1 MNKELLEIYD
11 LNDKLIGTQKRS
23 EFYKEIKEEYT
34 RRGKI
39 TRKAKTIRLF
49 LINSQGRIYLQKRT
63 RQKPEN
69 PGLYDKTIGGHV
81 SAGDSFDMTVIREC
95 AEELGIPAAIV
106 PYEDFEK
113 AIRSTDLSIIGI
125 FRKIDFN
132 NNFESI
138 RIAQD
143 GTKFIQPLI
152 NSMYLGYYDGSI
164 KFKDGESTG
173 IEVFSIKELKEE
185 IKTHPEK
192 FTEDVKF
199 LLNKYA
205 KLLKPIK

>member
-11 LNDKLIGTQKRS
+11 LNDKLIGTQKRD
-23 EFYKEIKEEYT
+23 EFYKEIKDEFA
-34 RRGKI
+34 RRSKI
-39 TRKAKTIRLF
+39 TRKVKSIRLF

-63 RQKPEN
+63 RLKPDN
-69 PGLYDKTIGGHV
+69 PGLYDKTVGGHV

-95 AEELGIPAAIV
+95 AEELGIPAAV
-106 PYEDFEK
+106 VAYEDFDK
-113 AIRSTDLSIIGI
+113 AILSTDLSVIGI

-132 NNFESI
+132 NNFLSK
-138 RIAQD
+138 RTSRD
-143 GTKFIQPLI
+143 GSKFIQPYI
-152 NSMYLGYYDGSI
+152 STIYMGYYDGSI

-173 IEVFSIKELKEE
+173 IEVFSIKELKED
-185 IKTHPEK
+185 IKNNPNK

-199 LLNKYA
+199 LLNKYE

>member
-11 LNDKLIGTQKRS
+11 LSDKLLGTQKRD
-23 EFYKEIKEEYT
+23 EFYQEIKDEFAK
-34 RRGKI
+34 RGKI
-39 TRKAKTIRLF
+39 TRKIKTIRLF

-63 RQKPEN
+63 RLKPEN

-106 PYEDFEK
+106 PYDDFDK

-125 FRKIDFN
+125 FRKIDFDK
-132 NNFESI
+132 NFESL
-138 RIAQD
+138 RVSQN
-143 GTKFIQPLI
+143 GFKFTLPSI

-164 KFKDGESTG
+164 KFKDGESSG
-173 IEVFSIKELKEE
+173 IEVFSLNELKEE
-185 IKTHPEK
+185 LKNHPQK

-199 LLNKYA
+199 LINKYN